1 MCLAA
6 FRKCAAPDGKGDCY
20 SLLFLHVANFPPI
33 SEERCDDR
41 AESAKGPV
49 AG

>member
-1 MCLAA
+1 MCFAA
-6 FRKCAAPDGKGDCY
+6 FRKCAAPDGKGDCFPLFY
-20 SLLFLHVANFPPI
+20 LLAANFPMI